1 MTPLAEVSR
10 PKEVDDQKPSPG
22 VRAAAGETHAVAC
35 RFMLRRLL
43 LVLGD
48 EAQSSIRQKLPCRP
62 EESWWRLA
70 LIDRST
76 CEAVQQRTPADC
88 SSLLQW

>member
-1 MTPLAEVSR
+1 M
-10 PKEVDDQKPSPG
+10 
-22 VRAAAGETHAVAC
+22 AC

-43 LVLGD
+43 LALEH
-48 EAQSSIRQKLPCRP
+48 EAQSSIRQKLPRRP

-76 CEAVQQRTPADC
+76 REAVHSTP
-88 SSLLQW
+88 LQTAVVCCNGEWLQAVSRCAAPE